1 MVAVD
6 TNILVYAHRRRER
19 RHAAAHERLTG
30 LAEGYARWGIP
41 VVCLAEF
48 LRVVTHPRVVDPLT
62 ADEACESLRR
72 ILASPSLEVL
82 TPGPRFRELFLAAV
96 QEGNA
101 IGNLAFDAQIVA
113 LCREAGVQTLIT
125 EDRDF
130 HRFGGVTVE
139 HLGARGEGPRK
150 QRER

>member
-19 RHAAAHERLTG
+19 RHAAARQRLTG
-30 LAEGYARWGIP
+30 LAEGYVRWGIP

-48 LRVVTHPRVVDPLT
+48 LRVVTHPRIVDPLT
-62 ADEACESLRR
+62 APEACESLRR
-72 ILASPSLEVL
+72 ILASPSLDVL
-82 TPGPRFRELFLAAV
+82 TPGPRFQELFLAAV

-130 HRFGGVTVE
+130 HRFTGVAVE
-139 HLGARGEGPRK
+139 HLGA
-150 QRER
+150 QQ